1 MENLGKELNEL
12 RNKFEDRIRNGEFEV
27 IKTAVS
33 QYDGYIGEVW
43 FDIDGVR
50 FHFILSECEKFYVD
64 NFKEIE
70 LSNHGGVDFLEPL
83 YDAFHKAE
91 GTEESKKRE
100 LDRLE
105 ARVLELK
112 GDLNQLQTPE
122 DEN

>member
-1 MENLGKELNEL
+1 MENLQTELNEL
-12 RNKFEDRIRNGEFEV
+12 RMKFEDRIRKGEFEV

-50 FHFILSECEKFYVD
+50 FHFILSECGRFYCD
-64 NFKEIE
+64 NIKDIE
-70 LSNHGGVDFLEPL
+70 LSNHGVDFLEPL
-83 YDAFHKAE
+83 YKALHNAE
-91 GTEESKKRE
+91 DTQKDKQKE

-112 GDLNQLQTPE
+112 GDLNQLPTP
-122 DEN
+122 DENRY